1 MMQWFAI
8 ILVLPYTILLLI
20 IFRGIRKI
28 KPYKPNNKGTSFI
41 SVIIPCRNEEENLKG
56 ILQDLKSQNYPE
68 DLFEI
73 ILVDD
78 LSYDNTAGTA
88 RSFKYEL
95 RNLSVIQNSG
105 KGKKAAIN
113 TGISIARGSLLVTT
127 DADCRM
133 GPGWLRAISDF
144 HSESGSKLIICPVRM
159 KGDEGIFSGLSET
172 EFLALQGITAGT
184 ASMGNAVMCNG
195 ANLAFSKE
203 LYVNHQRYLHPSI
216 PSGDDIFLLHSAK
229 KDSNYTIRWLESTD
243 ALLETAS
250 PSSFI
255 KLIKQRKRW
264 LSKAGAYNDL
274 LTIVL
279 GIVTFVTILLQAG
292 TMALLPFNHTFIYIY
307 LAIFFLKS
315 LPDFLIIRITAN
327 RYNIK
332 GIMQWFIPL
341 QVIYPF
347 YVLIVAVTAFTGSF
361 RRN

>member
-1 MMQWFAI
+1 MQWFAI

-20 IFRGIRKI
+20 IFRGIKKI
-28 KPYKPNNKGTSFI
+28 KPFKTNNKGTRFI

-56 ILQDLKSQNYPE
+56 ILKDLKSQNYPE
-68 DLFEI
+68 NLFEI

-78 LSYDNTAGTA
+78 SSDDNTAGTA
-88 RSFKYEL
+88 STFKDEL

-113 TGISIARGSLLVTT
+113 TGISIARGSLIVTT

-144 HSESGSKLIICPVRM
+144 HSESGSDLIICPVRM
-159 KGDEGIFSGLSET
+159 KGDKGFFSGLSEM

-184 ASMGNAVMCNG
+184 ASMGNPVMCNG

-203 LYVNHQRYLHPSI
+203 LYFNNQGDLHPSI

-229 KDSNYTIRWLESTD
+229 KDMKNIISWLELSD
-243 ALLETAS
+243 ALAETAS

-264 LSKAGAYNDL
+264 LSKAGAYDDL
-274 LTIVL
+274 FTIVL

-292 TMALLPFNHTFIYIY
+292 TMALIPFDHTFIYIY
-307 LAIFFLKS
+307 LAVFLLKS
-315 LPDFLIIRITAN
+315 LPDFIIIRLAAS

-347 YVLIVAVTAFTGSF
+347 YVLIVAVTAITGSF